1 MQEVDDILAHYGI
14 KGMRWGVRRSKAELS
29 GAPEP
34 ITINAKP
41 GKKIVTSG
49 GKNQPVSEDAKQAA
63 VIKQKARASGAQS
76 LSNDEMR
83 ILVNRMNLEQQYFKL
98 NPKQVSLGERF
109 LKEYAPIIGLEG
121 AKQYQTVKLAQDLKV
136 NPKAVKDPNL
146 QAAIQVGEML
156 LQKSNN
162 KKKK

>member
-29 GAPEP
+29 GEPEP
-34 ITINAKP
+34 ITIKAKP

-63 VIKQKARASGAQS
+63 VIKQKARASGSQS

-98 NPKQVSLGERF
+98 NPRQKSLGERF
-109 LKEYAPIIGLEG
+109 LKEYAPPIAVEGL
-121 AKQYQTVKLAQDLKV
+121 KYYQSDKLAKDLLLD
-136 NPKAVKDPNL
+136 PKAVKDPKISM
-146 QAAIQVGEML
+146 AIQVGEAL
-156 LQKSNN
+156 TKQT
-162 KKKK
+162 KKK